1 MVRKSDASSLVE
13 GKKRKLDTVQEASDK
28 ENDEP
33 AEDEFRSAKK
43 VKPTPATPSKASAS
57 PTKLPRRTPGGSAI
71 SKSRLAFLATP
82 KSKRGVV

>member
-33 AEDEFRSAKK
+33 AEDEYRSAKK
-43 VKPTPATPSKASAS
+43 MKATPATPSKTPASS
-57 PTKLPRRTPGGSAI
+57 SKLPRRTPNRGSAI

-82 KSKRGVV
+82 KRGKA